1 MLNCVVPSRLK
12 KTPLTYSVIA
22 CNVAT
27 AMGKNFSWF
36 SVFTTFKRESVSK
49 STLNGDNL
57 YHIVIVLLPDQ
68 LDLFRDVRGLILQT
82 HFSMTSLC

>member
-57 YHIVIVLLPDQ
+57 YQNYSYSARSVGFVPRCAGSDSSNT
-68 LDLFRDVRGLILQT
+68 F
-82 HFSMTSLC
+82 